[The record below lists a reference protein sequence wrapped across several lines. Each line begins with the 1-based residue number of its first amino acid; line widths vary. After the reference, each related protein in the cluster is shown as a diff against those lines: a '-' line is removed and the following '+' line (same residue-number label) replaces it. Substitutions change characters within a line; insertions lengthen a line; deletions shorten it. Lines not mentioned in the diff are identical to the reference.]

1 MCDRQE
7 SVAESMDVSTCL
19 SSAVLRS
26 TQALSVTCSQVFSN
40 LPSCLSAV
48 GDHLQA
54 QELLSHTQPGG
65 ATNSWASSP
74 IMSSPPGQSVKAQV
88 TRAHLHFRKI
98 RLHSW
103 PQLSKSTRSSVQLVG
118 FMSEPAIHISKAVS
132 PATSS
137 SLGS

>member
-7 SVAESMDVSTCL
+7 SVAESMDGSTCL

-26 TQALSVTCSQVFSN
+26 TQGPQCHLFSSVFKPAVLLICSWGPLTSPRTAKSHSRAGLQQLGL
-40 LPSCLSAV
+40 LPPHVITSRA
-48 GDHLQA
+48 
-54 QELLSHTQPGG
+54 
-65 ATNSWASSP
+65 
-74 IMSSPPGQSVKAQV
+74 V

-103 PQLSKSTRSSVQLVG
+103 PQISKSTRSSVQLVG
-118 FMSEPAIHISKAVS
+118 FMSEPAIQISKAVS